1 MSVALESL
9 MHVNPE
15 QGAMRP
21 AGGEVLMFFVI
32 GACAAASFVVASTA
46 LIWVLPMVES
56 WLVSTFCYA
65 ACIVPVYL
73 LHRRFSFSSEA
84 PHGQALPRYA
94 AVQIMA
100 LALASMFSFL
110 FHGTLALPSLMA
122 AILVIALTSGLN
134 YLVLRNWAFGRDR
147 RLDFKAA

>member
-1 MSVALESL
+1 
-9 MHVNPE
+9 
-15 QGAMRP
+15 
-21 AGGEVLMFFVI
+21 
-32 GACAAASFVVASTA
+32 
-46 LIWVLPMVES
+46 
-56 WLVSTFCYA
+56 
-65 ACIVPVYL
+65 
-73 LHRRFSFSSEA
+73 
-84 PHGQALPRYA
+84 
-94 AVQIMA
+94 MA